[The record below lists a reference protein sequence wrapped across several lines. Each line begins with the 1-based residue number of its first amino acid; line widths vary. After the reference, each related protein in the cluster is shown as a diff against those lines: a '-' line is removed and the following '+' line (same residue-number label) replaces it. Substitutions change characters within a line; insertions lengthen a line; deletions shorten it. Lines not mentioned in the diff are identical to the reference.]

1 MKYFLTSL
9 LALTLFISCSKDD
22 QKDYS
27 AENDKEIADYIAK
40 KNLTAQ
46 KTESGLYY
54 IIDVSGTGTQP
65 TAKSNVTVAYRGT
78 FTDGTVFDQSSSDG
92 LSFNLFEVIPGW
104 TEGIPFFKTG
114 GSGILLVPSRLA
126 YGNDGRGK
134 IPGGA
139 VLIFDIKLIKVN

>member
-1 MKYFLTSL
+1 MKYLLTSL
-9 LALTLFISCSKDD
+9 LTLTLFISCSKDD
-22 QKDYS
+22 QKDYT

-40 KNLTAQ
+40 KNLTAH

-54 IIDVSGTGTQP
+54 VIDVPGTGTQP

-92 LSFNLFEVIPGW
+92 LSFNLYEVIPGW

-139 VLIFDIKLIKVN
+139 VLVFDIKLIKVN